1 MELLSLGSGLAN
13 AISVGVRLTW
23 PEVELGDT
31 IVAYSHCGLLAFNI
45 LLTAH
50 RRPLNTS
57 LFVSNLLGI
66 LLPNQLIFLRP
77 FSLLLLPILFSS
89 KPVIALTRRTLP
101 LLGWTLLVMF
111 CLVCILV
118 LLLVDFFQFG
128 DSATWLFVKPWEA
141 IPYEYFDVRKH
152 SGSSV

>member
-1 MELLSLGSGLAN
+1 MKLLCLGSGLAN

-23 PEVELGDT
+23 PEVELGVT

-57 LFVSNLLGI
+57 LFVSNLLAI

-77 FSLLLLPILFSS
+77 FSLLLLP
-89 KPVIALTRRTLP
+89 
-101 LLGWTLLVMF
+101 MF
-111 CLVCILV
+111 CLIWILV

-128 DSATWLFVKPWEA
+128 DSATWLFVKPWKA
-141 IPYEYFDVRKH
+141 TAYEYFDVEIH
-152 SGSSV
+152 SGSSVLTS